1 MPNQSQYGDT
11 IFLRDLQA
19 GSIAQKLNRVQ
30 FSKGPEPVSYSEAWL
45 QTLIMLQPGLLP
57 ISQIEPAFSTMV
69 PVCTEIP
76 MRAGFVD
83 NLFITPSGDIALI
96 ECKLWRNPEARRK
109 VVAQIIDYASEMT
122 TWTFELLESSIR
134 RAKLFD
140 STNGNSA
147 RSLFEIAC
155 GATGMDEVAFH
166 DAVSRNLKRGRFL
179 LLIVGDGIREGL
191 ETMTDFLQ
199 QHAGLHFTLSIVELA
214 LFEVPDGGF
223 IAQQRILA
231 RTTNIERGIVTLHD
245 PRMHITPPSGVST
258 SAVANQ
264 PTTITQER
272 FLEELERQCSGIS
285 KTLSAFITDLAT
297 YNVEPEYGA
306 KTLILRWHSPDG
318 RSWNLGLVAT
328 SGDVWMDYHGQQAR
342 NANLLDVSKRYLE
355 NLAALVPG
363 AVVKMTKNQ
372 TAWNLDI
379 VHHIKGGSPDTTQ
392 RTRFR
397 PVLSGPTRSSSRL
410 PPGGGAPDEFGKL
423 KTQEFPQVA
432 QAGSTC

>member
-1 MPNQSQYGDT
+1 MPNQSQYADT

-30 FSKGPEPVSYSEAWL
+30 FSKGPEAVSYSEAWL
-45 QTLIMLQPGLLP
+45 QNLIMLQPGLLP
-57 ISQIEPAFSTMV
+57 IGQIEPAFSTMM
-69 PVCTEIP
+69 PVCTEMP

-140 STNGNSA
+140 STNGNST

-155 GATGMDEVAFH
+155 GACEMDEVTFH

-214 LFEVPDGGF
+214 FFEIPDGGF
-223 IAQQRILA
+223 IAQPRILA
-231 RTTNIERGIVTLHD
+231 RTTNVERGIVTLQD
-245 PRMHITPPSGVST
+245 GRMNIMPPNGISPN
-258 SAVANQ
+258 SAASQ
-264 PTTITQER
+264 ATTITQEH
-272 FLEELERQCSGIS
+272 FLEELERRCPGIS
-285 KTLSAFITDLAT
+285 KELSAFIVDLST
-297 YNVEPEYGA
+297 YNVEPEYGS
-306 KTLILRWHSPDG
+306 KTMTLRWHSPDG
-318 RSWNLGLVAT
+318 KSWNLGSIAS
-328 SGDVWMDYHGQQAR
+328 SGDVWMEYHGSQAR
-342 NANLLDVSKRYLE
+342 NANLLDVSKQYLQ

-372 TAWNLDI
+372 TAWNLADANGHA
-379 VHHIKGGSPDTTQ
+379 VHVTDLLRDESA
-392 RTRFR
+392 R
-397 PVLSGPTRSSSRL
+397 SGWVRAIAL
-410 PPGGGAPDEFGKL
+410 F
-423 KTQEFPQVA
+423 QEKVA
-432 QAGSTC
+432 KQSEP